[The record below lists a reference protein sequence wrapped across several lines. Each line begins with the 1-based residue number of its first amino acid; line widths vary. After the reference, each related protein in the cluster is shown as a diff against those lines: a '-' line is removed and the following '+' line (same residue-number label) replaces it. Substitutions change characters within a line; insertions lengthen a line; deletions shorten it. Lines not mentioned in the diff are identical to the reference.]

1 MKQHEKDAQLAAL
14 RKRIEELEATP
25 AEPEQPLCVMPGR
38 MSKGGRY
45 WLCLP
50 DGSTDDSS
58 EDGDEYDDIRFACGH
73 YFSSERQASADAH
86 AVSVMRLMRRQPGVV
101 AGDDDVKKWRPRYKC
116 GHISV
121 ELLPFEV
128 ADSYCIFPCYATEAQ
143 ARAAIEAVGGED
155 ALRRCAEYWS
165 GVMK

>member
-1 MKQHEKDAQLAAL
+1 MKQHEKDTQLAAL
-14 RKRIEELEATP
+14 RKQIEELEAMP
-25 AEPEQPLCVMPGR
+25 VELDQPLCVMPGR
-38 MSKGGRY
+38 LGYGEKY
-45 WLCLP
+45 WII
-50 DGSTDDSS
+50 DNESDAVVSVEEKHRIDTN
-58 EDGDEYDDIRFACGH
+58 RFKRGL

-101 AGDDDVKKWRPRYKC
+101 AGDDVEKWRPRYKC

-121 ELLPFEV
+121 EFLPFEV
-128 ADSYCIFPCYATEAQ
+128 ADSYCMFPCYATEEQ
-143 ARAAIEAVGGED
+143 ARAAIKAVGGED